1 MSNLPLGA
9 EFDLNAPYNER
20 ENPEVEIGVDVWLTI
35 HKTFKVKTTDYDI
48 TYEGVDEDGNY
59 ECDRDF
65 SGTDVWSSIEYNLPE
80 GWEEVDGE
88 YSIFE

>member
-9 EFDLNAPYNER
+9 EFDLNAPYNEK
-20 ENPEVEIGVDVWLTI
+20 ENPEVEIEVDVWLTI

-65 SGTDVWSSIEYNLPE
+65 SETDIWSLIEYDLPE
-80 GWEEVDGE
+80 GWKEVDADYTINE
-88 YSIFE
+88 